1 MSTYDGAYEKLQVEL
16 HGRHRIYTDARE
28 ITESNIISVLQ
39 DALMIHEK
47 NRQEIA
53 YLLNYEKGDQPLQR
67 EKTIRADIDIKVAD
81 NIANQ
86 VTEFWLGYFWGN
98 QWTYVQRGDRDL
110 TSNDPDIDDDA
121 ITLLNQMNDD
131 EQCYT
136 KVQELARYVEIC
148 GLGIQMIDIKRDYTE
163 GDSVFDLHTLDPM
176 NSFIVYRNDIWN
188 TKMMGVTYTQ
198 LKNGDRYFTCIT
210 KDRWYEIRNITE
222 LIDGKKIDT
231 WGSFGKY
238 GKSGTLNLIGKV
250 PFVEYIRSMD
260 RMGVWER
267 QISEMDAL
275 NIEVSDYA
283 NAVAQATQEIWWMND
298 AEFPT
303 NPITG
308 EKIKPKSGQWMQT
321 KTAPNGNRPMI
332 QALSSTFN
340 YTGVQ
345 ENIMN
350 KRDIIL
356 QKCYV
361 PLQSEPGGGST
372 GTAYSMSSGWT
383 ATEAVATKQESIIRG
398 AVMDLVELE
407 LLAIKNSGYLPSDHI
422 LMDLRTS
429 DIYPKF
435 PRQKTF
441 DLGTKTN
448 AMVTMIKAGINGR
461 TAMQVVDL
469 FPDVAQAWA
478 DSKDLIE
485 KFQKSLFER
494 NQSKEPAEGGSKRT
508 MSDLTDQE
516 VNSPALDGFVT
527 GQNKGGDI

>member
-110 TSNDPDIDDDA
+110 TSNDPDVDDDA

-210 KDRWYEIRNITE
+210 KDRWFEIRNITE
-222 LIDGKKIDT
+222 LIDGTKTKT
-231 WGSFGKY
+231 WGHFGR
-238 GKSGTLNLIGKV
+238 SGEKNPIGKV

-308 EKIKPKSGQWMQT
+308 EKIKPKSGQWMRT

-345 ENIMN
+345 ENIVN

-516 VNSPALDGFVT
+516 VNSPTLDGFVT
-527 GQNKGGDI
+527 GGNKGGDV